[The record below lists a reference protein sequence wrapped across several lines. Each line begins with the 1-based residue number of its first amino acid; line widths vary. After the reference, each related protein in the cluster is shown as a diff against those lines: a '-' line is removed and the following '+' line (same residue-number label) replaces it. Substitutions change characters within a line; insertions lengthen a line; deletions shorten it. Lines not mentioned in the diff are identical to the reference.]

1 MRTLILS
8 LISSVVL
15 LSGCSTTMLNPWDGL
30 TTEISPA
37 ATPLDCG
44 SFPMPTESHVEGE
57 SVLDADLSKVM
68 AFGLQLLEAQG
79 QSTRH
84 MDMTQLSYD
93 GDEVVYDK
101 ASLNDLNAYRV
112 CSEANE
118 AIAGEHAL
126 QIGQLKLARK
136 GLTEAGRAQ
145 RNIADM
151 REEMLRDERRHN
163 FFQSIGLYAVI
174 VGMGFAL

>member
-1 MRTLILS
+1 MLLTFLLAG
-8 LISSVVL
+8 V
-15 LSGCSTTMLNPWDGL
+15 LSGCAVQTLNPWDGL
-30 TTEISPA
+30 TTETSPA
-37 ATPLDCG
+37 TSPLDC
-44 SFPMPTESHVEGE
+44 
-57 SVLDADLSKVM
+57 VLPKP
-68 AFGLQLLEAQG
+68 
-79 QSTRH
+79 
-84 MDMTQLSYD
+84 
-93 GDEVVYDK
+93 DEVVGQSIIYTT
-101 ASLNDLNAYRV
+101 AHDLEAYRV

-118 AIAGEHAL
+118 GIASEHVL

-163 FFQSIGLYAVI
+163 LYQSIGLYAVI